1 MFKEARK
8 GNDSDGFLFYDKKRL
23 QSRFIPELMDS
34 KVI

>member
-1 MFKEARK
+1 MFKEVRK

-23 QSRFIPELMDS
+23 QSRFIRELMES